1 MEEST
6 STRRP
11 QGKQNAEVYGAETP
25 TMMFHNVLSATMPL
39 FQAQPHHQTSFA
51 EGIH

>member
-25 TMMFHNVLSATMPL
+25 TMFHNILSATMPL